1 VSLSKRQNIFLIFG
15 LSAIMW
21 LTRGHHMASLTHLP
35 DASWAIFFIVGFYF
49 SSFAVIA
56 LFLAQA
62 FLIDYLVLTQ
72 LGIGQSCFT
81 IAYSF
86 LLPAY
91 LSLWFAGKW
100 ISRRYTLNLAGFKN
114 LILSAVSGIIICELI
129 SSGSY
134 YFINVPGTASVGE
147 FMGRLALYLPQALV
161 ITMSYLIVALVTHLV
176 MIAAAHKA
184 TSPSKIKF

>member
-1 VSLSKRQNIFLIFG
+1 
-15 LSAIMW
+15 MW

-49 SSFAVIA
+49 SSFAIIA

-91 LSLWFAGKW
+91 PSLWFAGKW